1 MHLSK
6 LQSAFCPIKLFKKYI
21 EATKIKE
28 SEEKF
33 IFRQI
38 CHNKQG
44 FKLKD
49 WDNPISYTTARDI
62 LLTNLKNIG
71 LEKTQFGLHS
81 LRSGGAA
88 VAVNFGM
95 NDRLFQTH
103 GR

>member
-1 MHLSK
+1 MV
-6 LQSAFCPIKLFKKYI
+6 
-21 EATKIKE
+21 
-28 SEEKF
+28 
-33 IFRQI
+33 
-38 CHNKQG
+38 
-44 FKLKD
+44 
-49 WDNPISYTTARDI
+49 RDI